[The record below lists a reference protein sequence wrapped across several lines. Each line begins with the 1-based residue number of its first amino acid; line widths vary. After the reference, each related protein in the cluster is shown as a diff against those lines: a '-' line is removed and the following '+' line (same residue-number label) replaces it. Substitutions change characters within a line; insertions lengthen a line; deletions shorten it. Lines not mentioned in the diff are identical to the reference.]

1 MKILIAT
8 GGSCTVTPAF
18 RSALMDWA
26 PDRIIAAD
34 SGLRHLYAMDMKPDL
49 LLGDMDS
56 IAPEILERSWKDG
69 LVPRVFPTHKD
80 ETDTEIALSIAREI
94 AGEDAVIR
102 VIGAAGD
109 RVDHTYANLHLMNR
123 YYRQVEFWDG
133 RARLWILH
141 GPAVD
146 TVEKPNWF
154 SGKKTAYVSLLP
166 FGTPVQS
173 VTLTGF
179 EYPLNRYNMDVNAVI
194 GTSNQLTGT
203 QGRISFE
210 AGSLLCSIVEE

>member
-56 IAPEILERSWKDG
+56 IAPEILERSRKDG

-80 ETDTEIALSIAREI
+80 ETDTEIALSIAGEI
-94 AGEDAVIR
+94 AGENAVIR
-102 VIGAAGD
+102 VIGASGD

-133 RARLWILH
+133 RDRLWILH

-146 TVEKPNWF
+146 MVEKPAWF
-154 SGKKTAYVSLLP
+154 SEQKTAYVSLLP
-166 FGTPVQS
+166 FGTPVRS

-179 EYPLNRYNMDVNAVI
+179 EYPLNCYDMDVNAVI